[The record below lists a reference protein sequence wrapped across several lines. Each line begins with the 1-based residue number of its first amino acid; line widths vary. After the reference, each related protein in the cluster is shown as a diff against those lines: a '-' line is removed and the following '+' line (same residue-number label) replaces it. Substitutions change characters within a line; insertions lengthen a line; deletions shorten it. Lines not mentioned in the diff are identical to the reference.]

1 MQMSPLIRSKHHVPQ
16 SQCFRGRGRAV
27 TGKGENRSA
36 SEQRSEINLHFVD
49 QSFVE
54 RLSQNL
60 PAALNQNT
68 RDFFS
73 S

>member
-1 MQMSPLIRSKHHVPQ
+1 M
-16 SQCFRGRGRAV
+16 FA
-27 TGKGENRSA
+27 NRSA
-36 SEQRSEINLHFVD
+36 SAVVAAPLPAKRENRPASEQGSEINLHFVD

-54 RLSQNL
+54 CLSQNL

-73 S
+73 P